1 MFSVNNSFW
10 ESAGAW
16 LLFQLHAYPCSTF
29 FSLEAFA
36 DPSTGSTIHIY
47 YQFTQKVYLHQTK
60 EHTLKFSKRSSV
72 LQIAIIM
79 LLLEERDP
87 RGGSL
92 WQIHWLVS
100 LDDLLLRPPSKMK
113 GEDVEDFSNPNL
125 VDSTFGKVYFPNF
138 DSHRVQIFGRF
149 STSLVSN
156 FG

>member
-1 MFSVNNSFW
+1 MISLIVFFWIFPTVKTSRNSITAICRTLGRFDFFLCAPVFSVNNSFW

-92 WQIHWLVS
+92 WIPVADTLVGQ
-100 LDDLLLRPPSKMK
+100 P
-113 GEDVEDFSNPNL
+113 
-125 VDSTFGKVYFPNF
+125 
-138 DSHRVQIFGRF
+138 
-149 STSLVSN
+149 
-156 FG
+156 